1 MYFMTAGDW
10 WTTSAH
16 AWNAGADWTVVLGAM
31 RGHSRVFRLVVYLV
45 HFHLHIAAVQEWAC

>member
-1 MYFMTAGDW
+1 MTAGDW